1 MTHPAPTPL
10 PIPSDCRHV
19 ALFGGTF
26 DPPHLAHVTL
36 ADLGRRELERR
47 VGALVFL
54 AFVPAAR
61 SPHKDNAPTAT
72 NAQRLDMLAL
82 ATEGLDRTGIWTD
95 ELDRA
100 TQGEP
105 SYWARTLERAKALLP
120 DHALW
125 FIIGADQAASFH
137 RWRQPR
143 EMLQFTRPIV
153 LPREPIASKADLHAA
168 MSTADFWNEQEL
180 DHWAESFVEI
190 DLLRAAS
197 TEVRDAKGRPVETP
211 LHPRVLEYARAN
223 NLYGLNPN

>member
-10 PIPSDCRHV
+10 PIPSDCQHI

-47 VGALVFL
+47 VGAPAFL

-61 SPHKDNAPTAT
+61 SPHKNNAPTAT
-72 NAQRLDMLAL
+72 DTQRLDMLRL
-82 ATEGLDRTGIWTD
+82 ATEGLERTGIWPD

-105 SYWARTLERAKALLP
+105 SYWARTLERAKSILP
-120 DHALW
+120 DRTLW
-125 FIIGADQAASFH
+125 FIIGADQATSFH

-143 EMLQFTRPIV
+143 EMLQLAQPIV
-153 LPREPIASKADLHAA
+153 LPREPLATATDLRASMA
-168 MSTADFWNEQEL
+168 TASFWDEKEL
-180 DHWAESFVEI
+180 DHWAESFVDI
-190 DLLRAAS
+190 DILRAAS
-197 TEVRDAKGRPVETP
+197 TEVRDAKGSPFETP
-211 LHPRVLEYARAN
+211 LPPKVIEYARAHH
-223 NLYGLNPN
+223 LYGLN

>member
-1 MTHPAPTPL
+1 MTPKAPTPL
-10 PIPSDCRHV
+10 SIPTNCRHV

-36 ADLGRRELERR
+36 AHLGRRELERR
-47 VGALVFL
+47 VGAPAFL

-72 NAQRLDMLAL
+72 DTQRLDMLRL

-100 TQGEP
+100 THGEP
-105 SYWARTLERAKALLP
+105 SYWARTLERAKSILP
-120 DHALW
+120 DRTLW
-125 FIIGADQAASFH
+125 FIIGADQAVSFH

-143 EMLQFTRPIV
+143 EMLEMAQPVV
-153 LPREPIASKADLHAA
+153 LPRHPIATASDLRTA
-168 MSTADFWNEQEL
+168 MATANFWNEKEL
-180 DHWAESFVEI
+180 DHWAESFVDI

-197 TEVRDAKGRPVETP
+197 TEVRDAQGSPFETP
-211 LHPRVLEYARAN
+211 LHPSVLEYARAN
-223 NLYGLNPN
+223 NLYSLG